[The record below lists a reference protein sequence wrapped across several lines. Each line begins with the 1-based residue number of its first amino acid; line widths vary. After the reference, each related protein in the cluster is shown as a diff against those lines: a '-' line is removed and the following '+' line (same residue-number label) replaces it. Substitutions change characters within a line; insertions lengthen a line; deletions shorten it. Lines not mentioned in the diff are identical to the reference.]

1 MKLPIVTFSVALAT
15 CVLYALWGAMPDTLI
30 WHQGEGQSVW
40 QWLTAHFVHISTEH
54 LLWNVV
60 ALLLLGSIIEQNSR
74 FALLLAL
81 FAGVIGVNA
90 YLALFYALDAYAGLS
105 GVLNTV
111 LVVALYQLYLKP
123 EYKLASA
130 LTFVLSVMKVA
141 AEYQLNLSLFSTLP
155 WPPVPQ
161 AHFAGLVAGVGL
173 VLMLISGKRITFKLL
188 LKQRKTRKGLS
199 Q

>member
-81 FAGVIGVNA
+81 LAGVIGVNA